1 MKTLV
6 SAVATALVTLLGV
19 DVAYAGGPG
28 WSAFFIPLK
37 YWIGL
42 IVVLLILNLIC
53 CWWRKR

>member
-6 SAVATALVTLLGV
+6 AAIATALVTLLGA
-19 DVAYAGGPG
+19 DVAYAGGPD
-28 WSAFFIPLK
+28 WLLSIKLK
-37 YWIGL
+37 YWIDL